1 MTPALLAAVDL
12 RGHVVTGDA
21 QFCQRTLSEQ
31 VVAQGGA
38 YFWEVKENQ
47 PSLLESITTLFAVPP
62 AGERFAGSRRSGQRG
77 DRAERRLL
85 KRSAALADYL
95 DWPHH
100 GQVCTVQRRV
110 IRKGKTT
117 VERHYAIT
125 SLSTTAANATRLQA
139 LWRGHWSIENR
150 LHWVRDVTFGEDAS
164 QVRTG
169 SAPQVMAALRN
180 TAIGLLHLD
189 HCTNIAAALRRHS
202 VHPGEALA
210 LLGLT

>member
-1 MTPALLAAVDL
+1 MTPALLASVDL

-21 QFCQRTLSEQ
+21 QCCQRTLSAP

-38 YFWEVKENQ
+38 YFWEVKEHQ
-47 PSLLESITTLFAVPP
+47 PTLLEAIRTLFALPP
-62 AGERFAGSRRSGQRG
+62 AGARFATARRSDRRG
-77 DRAERRLL
+77 DRAEQRLL
-85 KRSAALADYL
+85 TRSAALAGYL

-100 GQVCTVQRRV
+100 GQVCTVHRSV
-110 IRKGKTT
+110 TRKGKTT
-117 VERHYAIT
+117 IERHDAIT
-125 SLSTTAANATRLQA
+125 SLSTTAADATRLQT

-169 SAPQVMAALRN
+169 SAPQVMAALRK
-180 TAIGLLHLD
+180 TAIGLLHLAQA
-189 HCTNIAAALRRHS
+189 TNVAAALRRHS
-202 VHPGEALA
+202 AHPREALA

>member
-1 MTPALLAAVDL
+1 MTPALLATVDL

-21 QFCQRTLSEQ
+21 QFCQRRLSEQ

-47 PSLLESITTLFAVPP
+47 PSLLESITTLFAAPP

-77 DRAERRLL
+77 DRTERRLL
-85 KRSAALADYL
+85 KRSAALAGYL
-95 DWPHH
+95 DWPHQ
-100 GQVCTVQRRV
+100 GQVCTVHRRV
-110 IRKGKTT
+110 TRQGKTT

-125 SLSTTAANATRLQA
+125 SLSTAAANPARLQA
-139 LWRGHWSIENR
+139 LWRGHWSIENQ

-164 QVRTG
+164 QVRTD

-180 TAIGLLHLD
+180 TAIGLLHLA
-189 HCTNIAAALRRHS
+189 HCPNIAAALRRHS
-202 VHPGEALA
+202 AHPREALA